1 MKDIYPKLAQ
11 IKNCKD
17 DVKML
22 DLIGSLA
29 LDLIENNYPY
39 VPKVIAQVKKA
50 KENMD
55 GNGVIHIEL
64 KMYKGDITEAVFH
77 EVTKLK
83 FNQ

>member
-55 GNGVIHIEL
+55 GNGVIHVEL

>member
-11 IKNCKD
+11 IKTCKD
-17 DVKML
+17 DAKLL

-50 KENMD
+50 NESMD
-55 GNGVIHIEL
+55 GNGVVHIEL
-64 KMYKGDITEAVFH
+64 KLYKGAVTEAVFH

-83 FNQ
+83 FNS